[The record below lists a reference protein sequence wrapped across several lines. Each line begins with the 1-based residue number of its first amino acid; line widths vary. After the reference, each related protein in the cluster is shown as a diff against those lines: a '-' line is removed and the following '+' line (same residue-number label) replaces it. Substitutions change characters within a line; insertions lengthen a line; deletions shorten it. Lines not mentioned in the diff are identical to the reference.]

1 MQASRHSEK
10 CEGVG
15 GFLAFI
21 IAWSPPAF
29 HVRHACMHAYG
40 LLLLNLHAEQQRGG
54 IHTCTLCTLLTDT
67 YPPTQQS
74 KKRGGLLESR
84 ARCIDWFG
92 LTLTNLT
99 ARVT

>member
-40 LLLLNLHAEQQRGG
+40 LLLLKLHAEQQRGG
-54 IHTCTLCTLLTDT
+54 IHTYMYFMYST
-67 YPPTQQS
+67 YGYLPSNTTVKEARRFVGKQS
-74 KKRGGLLESR
+74 KMHRLV
-84 ARCIDWFG
+84 WFDPY
-92 LTLTNLT
+92 
-99 ARVT
+99 